1 MEYEQFKIV
10 IEGLEKASEQ
20 FHSLYILGVDL
31 MDYDNIY
38 HNIITS
44 LITSI
49 FDEAG
54 KDWID
59 WYLYERPGFN
69 NGPLLATDADGKEI
83 CYDIPSLWEVVK
95 NHLNEKTN

>member
-1 MEYEQFKIV
+1 MEYEKFKIA
-10 IEGLEKASEQ
+10 IEGLKKASER

-31 MDYDNIY
+31 MDYDDIY
-38 HNIITS
+38 HTVITS

-49 FDEAG
+49 FDEEG

-59 WYLYERPGFN
+59 WYLYERPGFS

-95 NHLNEKTN
+95 EHLK